1 MQEESEGFLSLEDE
15 AAPPLEIKQRKPR
28 KPLSKLMKPLF
39 DSFAPDESQSMDMLV
54 LGEYSGNQSI
64 CWPIKDMDC
73 PHCASEAMNA
83 LNRLKH
89 VNTSLVSATEG
100 TVTVDVDFEKGSVAE
115 ASAVLRS
122 LGNPPDLPFMQI
134 SGVNSSFYCSKT

>member
-1 MQEESEGFLSLEDE
+1 MSNGFYEGNVQEESEGFLSLEDE

-39 DSFAPDESQSMDMLV
+39 DSFAPDESESMDMLV

-64 CWPIKDMDC
+64 CWPIQDMDC
-73 PHCASEAMNA
+73 PHCASEARNA

-89 VNTSLVSATEG
+89 L
-100 TVTVDVDFEKGSVAE
+100 
-115 ASAVLRS
+115 
-122 LGNPPDLPFMQI
+122 
-134 SGVNSSFYCSKT
+134 KT